1 MRIRGRDYRSG
12 QIHDFL
18 CQDGRIAAI
27 GPAAGN
33 ADLVSD
39 WVVPGCCDVQING
52 AGGVGFAATD
62 LTPEGVAAV
71 VRRCRRHGIA
81 QLLPTLIT
89 AAQDTLL
96 HGFSVLA
103 AAREADPDLA
113 RAVPGYHLEGPWI
126 SPEDG
131 PRGAHPRAH
140 VRPPDWDEFRR
151 LQDAAAGGIRM
162 VTLAPE
168 WPGAPA
174 IIERLSAAG
183 VIVAVG
189 HTSAAPA
196 VIREAVAAGARISTH
211 LGNGSHALLPRH
223 ENYFLEQL
231 ACDDLHAS
239 IICDGHHLPPSLMK
253 ILVRVKSPARLI
265 LTCDASSLAGVAP
278 GRYRAWEQDF
288 EVLPEGK
295 IVVPGTTFL
304 GGSWAFT
311 DLCLVNAVRFGGVS
325 LAEAVAMAC
334 HQPRDLLGLP
344 RQDLEVGHPADLLLL
359 EGEPGIDL
367 RPKAAIVSGRV
378 CEEDRTC

>member
-1 MRIRGRDYRSG
+1 MRIRGRDYRTG
-12 QIHDFL
+12 KTLDIL
-18 CQDGRIAAI
+18 CREGRIAAI
-27 GPAAGN
+27 GPAAGS
-33 ADLVSD
+33 ADLESD
-39 WVVPGCCDVQING
+39 WVVPAFCDVQING

-89 AAQDTLL
+89 AAQETLL

-103 AAREADPDLA
+103 ASREADPDLA
-113 RAVPGYHLEGPWI
+113 RAIPGYHLEGPWI

-168 WPGAPA
+168 WPGAPG
-174 IIERLSAAG
+174 IIERLNAAG
-183 VIVAVG
+183 VIVALG
-189 HTSAAPA
+189 HTAAEPA
-196 VIREAVAAGARISTH
+196 VIREAVAAGARLSTH
-211 LGNGSHALLPRH
+211 LGNGSHASLPRH

-231 ACDDLHAS
+231 ACDDLCAS
-239 IICDGHHLPPSLMK
+239 IICDGHHLPPALVR

-311 DLCLVNAVRFGGVS
+311 DLCLVNAIRFGGVS

-367 RPKAAIVSGRV
+367 RPKAAVIAGRV